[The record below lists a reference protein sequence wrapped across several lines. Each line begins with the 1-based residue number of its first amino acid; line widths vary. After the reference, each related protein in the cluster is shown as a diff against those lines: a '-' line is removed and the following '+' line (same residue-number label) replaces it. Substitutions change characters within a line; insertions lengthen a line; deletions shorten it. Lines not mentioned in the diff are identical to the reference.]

1 MVAPEQYG
9 PVLDAVTPQ
18 TGTQERL
25 PPPAASE
32 ILTFPVQPPKLER
45 SIMKI

>member
-9 PVLDAVTPQ
+9 PVLEAVTPH
-18 TGTQERL
+18 TGTQDKV

-32 ILTFPVQPPKLER
+32 TLTFPVQPPKFVK
-45 SIMKI
+45 SIM